1 MTVIDS
7 DNCKNDI
14 TQKSFWRKNKKMILI
29 ILTPVIC
36 SIVPL
41 IFKNKVSTISDL
53 TCFNFF
59 NLRSIYFFLIK
70 QANCA
75 FILMIM
81 SIYWTTECLPI
92 GVTSLMPIV
101 LFPIFGIISSKV
113 VARCYFQVF
122 SVSFS

>member
-1 MTVIDS
+1 MTVIE
-7 DNCKNDI
+7 CKNDI

-41 IFKNKVSTISDL
+41 IFKNKVYLQFQISL
-53 TCFNFF
+53 VLIF
-59 NLRSIYFFLIK
+59 LIYEVYFFLIK

-122 SVSFS
+122 SVNFS